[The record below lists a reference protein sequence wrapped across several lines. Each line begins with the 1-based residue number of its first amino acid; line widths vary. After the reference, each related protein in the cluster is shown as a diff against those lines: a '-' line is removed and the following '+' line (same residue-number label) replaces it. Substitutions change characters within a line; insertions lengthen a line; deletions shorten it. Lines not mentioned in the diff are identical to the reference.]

1 MILRKRSAGIASLAA
16 LLVAGVVGV
25 PAAHAQD
32 SAPPAAGTDANAPSV
47 APDPNAPP
55 PAAPAYTPTVQQP
68 GATAPYKPVLLMPF
82 IGVNSIQ
89 NSNSNTGLGFRIGA
103 MGGARLNPM
112 VSANFELLF
121 DDINLSNIPS
131 GYDAGEYFI
140 QAAVAPLV
148 HVPLSPT
155 AELVAG
161 PKAGGFYYHA
171 SVSYN
176 TLSATT
182 SGEGW
187 LVGANLG
194 AFFRISDA
202 LALGGLFNFDY
213 LRAESCSASM
223 GTCMTT
229 DNGLKMIS
237 FTAAVQF

>member
-89 NSNSNTGLGFRIGA
+89 NSNSNTGLGFRIGG
-103 MGGARLNPM
+103 MGGARINEM

-140 QAAVAPLV
+140 
-148 HVPLSPT
+148 
-155 AELVAG
+155 
-161 PKAGGFYYHA
+161 
-171 SVSYN
+171 
-176 TLSATT
+176 
-182 SGEGW
+182 
-187 LVGANLG
+187 
-194 AFFRISDA
+194 
-202 LALGGLFNFDY
+202 
-213 LRAESCSASM
+213 
-223 GTCMTT
+223 
-229 DNGLKMIS
+229 
-237 FTAAVQF
+237 